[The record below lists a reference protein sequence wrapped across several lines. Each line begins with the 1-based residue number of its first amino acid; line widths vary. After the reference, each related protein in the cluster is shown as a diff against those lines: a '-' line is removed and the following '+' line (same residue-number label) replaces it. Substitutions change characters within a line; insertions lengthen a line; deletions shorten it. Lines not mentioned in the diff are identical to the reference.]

1 MTHFKIRS
9 LIAMIA
15 QSSATRKETSLGK
28 LKQFGIKLSIG
39 SIGLIAALGLHP
51 ESAHAGAAGAEGRA
65 QFESASVRVNG
76 GTSCMLH
83 PEGVTDPKQSIH
95 VGVDE
100 DGVARFEAV
109 RATSPQ
115 SGIDKLT
122 LDCTDSSGNGQSY
135 SVDLR
140 SDETFAPRPFDPSL
154 TTLKLRPALSGD
166 PQSFTQDE
174 LVSGGYGLR
183 PDAKANPDG
192 YARWMA
198 TARIRA
204 HLLRSTP
211 SRVPRTMHRSPEINA
226 GVYDQPSNY
235 WTGPILQGSYKK
247 NATAALTYSYV
258 MNEATFNVPTVTPGG
273 LGTGTT
279 TMTIWT
285 GLDNVF
291 QAIVDVEATATA
303 VAFGIHKQNFNP
315 WIPEGPAEGD
325 EAGTRFTPK
334 PGDSVFAQ
342 EWYCDATG
350 HNDLAGG
357 YACTYMVD
365 LTQQVVWSCDQA
377 QNSNCESYKLKPAD
391 LGNGKLGFWAEY
403 IIEDDTGET
412 VKNSLEWP
420 DFSPVTMKG
429 SAWVVQGSG
438 RSGMGHA
445 VTTATDPYVALQTD
459 DTASTPFVRGDGH
472 LLITLPSGG
481 VTWDEK
487 PTNIYYWNGKN
498 FNNYSV
504 ACAGWIAV
512 GPNSRG
518 LTNGTPWTTGCHTD
532 TAGNASVYQM
542 QTGGAWVEM
551 EQDVATQVAVSPEG
565 NAWAIA
571 RNGNILYWNGSKFVE
586 NAAGGC
592 ATSIGVGP
600 NSRGL
605 THGTP
610 WMTGCGADAAGNH
623 TVYQMQTG
631 GKWVEMEIHVA
642 KQVAVSPEGIA
653 WAIAANGNIL
663 YWNGSKFVENAA
675 GGCATSIGVGPS
687 SSSLPNGTPW
697 VTGCTL
703 FADENYA
710 VYQMQSGGAWL
721 KLEDDVGR
729 QIAVSPE
736 GNAWVGSTVR

>member
-9 LIAMIA
+9 LTAMIA
-15 QSSATRKETSLGK
+15 QSSATRKETPLGK

-39 SIGLIAALGLHP
+39 SIGLIAALSLHP

-65 QFESASVRVNG
+65 QFESASVRVNV

-100 DGVARFEAV
+100 DGVARFEAA
-109 RATSPQ
+109 RATSQ
-115 SGIDKLT
+115 SSIDKLT

-154 TTLKLRPALSGD
+154 TTLKLRPALTGD
-166 PQSFTQDE
+166 PQSFTVEE
-174 LVSGGYGLR
+174 LVSAGYGLR
-183 PDAKANPDG
+183 PDPKANPDG
-192 YARWMA
+192 YARWLA
-198 TARIRA
+198 TATIPA

-211 SRVPRTMHRSPEINA
+211 SRVPSTMHRASEINA
-226 GVYDQPSNY
+226 GVHDVPNNY
-235 WTGPILQGSYKK
+235 WTGPVLKGSYQK

-258 MNEATFNVPTVTPGG
+258 MNEATFNVPNVTPGG

-291 QAIVDVEATATA
+291 QAIVDVNATATA
-303 VAFGIHKQNFNP
+303 VSFGIHKQNFNP

-377 QNSNCESYKLKPAD
+377 QNSDCESYKLKPAD
-391 LGNGKLGFWAEY
+391 LGNGKLGFQAEY
-403 IIEDDTGET
+403 IIEDDTGEV

-420 DFSPVTMKG
+420 DFSPVTMRGSALVVKG
-429 SAWVVQGSG
+429 SGHSG
-438 RSGMGHA
+438 EGRA
-445 VTTATDPYVALQTD
+445 VTTTTDPYVTLLTD
-459 DTASTPFVRGDGH
+459 ATASTPLVRGDGH

-487 PTNIYYWNGKN
+487 QTNVYYWNGTN

-504 ACAGWIAV
+504 ACANSIGV

-518 LTNGTPWTTGCHTD
+518 LTNGTPWTTGCSANS
-532 TAGNASVYQM
+532 AGNHAVYQM

-551 EQDVATQVAVSPEG
+551 EQGVAEQIAVSPEG

-571 RNGNILYWNGSKFVE
+571 RNGDILYWNGSKFVE

-605 THGTP
+605 TLGTP

-631 GKWVEMEIHVA
+631 GKWVDMETHVA

-653 WAIAANGNIL
+653 WAIAANGSIL
-663 YWNGSKFVENAA
+663 YWNGSKFVATAA
-675 GGCATSIGVGPS
+675 PACATTIGVGPS
-687 SSSLPNGTPW
+687 SSTLPNGRPW
-697 VTGCTL
+697 FTGCGSA
-703 FADENYA
+703 ADGNHS
-710 VYQMQSGGAWL
+710 VYQMQSGGTWL
-721 KLEDDVGR
+721 KLENDVGTAV
-729 QIAVSPE
+729 AVSPA
-736 GNAWVGSTVR
+736 GNAWAISTLH